1 MRRVVV
7 AAFLMATIQA
17 AQAADLPDLTD
28 LPILRGPV
36 REGLSTPSTYW
47 GGFYV
52 GGQAAYGSAD
62 MNFAGSNDSLTAKA
76 LGPNNILQDVV
87 SSLTQAGGKISLRQ
101 AAFGGF
107 VGYNRQWEDV
117 VLGVEA
123 NYMHGTFS
131 GSQGYVVP
139 AGTYVTPFAD
149 GRYHNVGLSSS
160 RSITIKDA
168 GTLRVRAGY
177 VAGYFLPYAFAGV
190 ALGYADLSGNVTIS
204 DRSDTTLAGAA
215 TGPLTTYSA
224 SDGISGKM
232 LYGYSAGLG
241 TEAML
246 FGGLFARAEWEY
258 IRFVNAGADVNIN
271 TVRGGL
277 GYKF

>member
-1 MRRVVV
+1 MRRFVV
-7 AAFLMATIQA
+7 AVMMTAAAQA
-17 AQAADLPDLTD
+17 AYAADLPDLTD
-28 LPILRGPV
+28 LPILRGAV
-36 REGLSTPSTYW
+36 RDGLSTSTVNW
-47 GGFYV
+47 NGFYV

-62 MNFAGSNDSLTAKA
+62 MNFAGSNDALTAKA

-87 SSLTQAGGKISLRQ
+87 SSLTQAGGKLSLRQ

-107 VGYNRQWEDV
+107 VGYNGQWDDV
-117 VLGVEA
+117 VLGLEA
-123 NYMHGTFS
+123 NYMHGNFKGTS
-131 GSQGYVVP
+131 GYVVP
-139 AGTYVTPFAD
+139 PGTYVTPFAD
-149 GRYHNVGLSSS
+149 GLYHNVGLSSS
-160 RSITIKDA
+160 RSISITDA
-168 GTLRVRAGY
+168 GTIRARAGY
-177 VAGYFLPYAFAGV
+177 VVGNFLPYMFGGI
-190 ALGYADLSGNVTIS
+190 ALGNANLNGNVTIL
-204 DRSDTTLAGAA
+204 DRSDATLAGAS

-271 TVRGGL
+271 TVRAGL